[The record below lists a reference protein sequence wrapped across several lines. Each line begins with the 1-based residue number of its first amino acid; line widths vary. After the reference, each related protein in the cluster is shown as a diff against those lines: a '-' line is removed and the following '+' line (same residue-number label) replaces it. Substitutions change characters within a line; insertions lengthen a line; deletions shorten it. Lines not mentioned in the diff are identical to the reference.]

1 MTNTFRR
8 WRLLVGC
15 AAVTAAGFGGPM
27 GIPVA
32 MGDPLLPTPPNP
44 YGPAAQPAAAP
55 VAPPLPA
62 GPQPAIPRPATPGL
76 AAPGQAVPGPA
87 VVPGS
92 PVAPAPTA
100 LVPAT
105 SGTLRDYFAAK
116 NVQLEPQQAAGFT
129 ALNITLPMP
138 VGWTQVPDPNVPD
151 AFAVIADRRS
161 GSLYTPNAQVV
172 VYRLVGQFD
181 PKEAI
186 THGFVDSQKL
196 MAWQTTNASLAD
208 FNGFPSSVIEG
219 TYRDADM
226 TLNTS
231 CRHVI
236 VPADD
241 GAYLVS
247 LTVTTG
253 AVRAVGNAPATDAIV
268 NGFNVTPR
276 GVTPHGVSPHGVSPS
291 GVGQPGVAPQPAAPA
306 APLQSGTLRHQVG
319 YTTDDPVESGTVR
332 HQVGNTTDDPVESGT
347 VRHQVGSTA
356 DDPVESGTV
365 RHQVGSTTS

>member
-1 MTNTFRR
+1 MTNTVRR
-8 WRLLVGC
+8 WRLLVGF
-15 AAVTAAGFGGPM
+15 AAVTAAGFGGPV
-27 GIPVA
+27 GIPA
-32 MGDPLLPTPPNP
+32 ALGDPLLPTPPNP
-44 YGPAAQPAAAP
+44 YGPAAQPAAVP
-55 VAPPLPA
+55 VTPPLPGVPRLVPPLPA
-62 GPQPAIPRPATPGL
+62 A
-76 AAPGQAVPGPA
+76 PGPA

-92 PVAPAPTA
+92 AVPAAAPAA

-138 VGWTQVPDPNVPD
+138 VGWTHVPDPNVPD

-208 FNGFPSSVIEG
+208 FNGFPSAVIEG

-231 CRHVI
+231 RRHVI
-236 VPADD
+236 VPTDD
-241 GAYLVS
+241 TAYLVS

-253 AVRAVGNAPATDAIV
+253 AGRAVGNAPATDAIV
-268 NGFNVTPR
+268 NGFRVER
-276 GVTPHGVSPHGVSPS
+276 
-291 GVGQPGVAPQPAAPA
+291 PGVAHLPNAPHGPVAPA
-306 APLQSGTLRHQVG
+306 PGQLRTGTAG
-319 YTTDDPVESGTVR
+319 
-332 HQVGNTTDDPVESGT
+332 
-347 VRHQVGSTA
+347 
-356 DDPVESGTV
+356 
-365 RHQVGSTTS
+365 

>member
-1 MTNTFRR
+1 
-8 WRLLVGC
+8 VG
-15 AAVTAAGFGGPM
+15 
-27 GIPVA
+27 
-32 MGDPLLPTPPNP
+32 
-44 YGPAAQPAAAP
+44 AAAP
-55 VAPPLPA
+55 
-62 GPQPAIPRPATPGL
+62 
-76 AAPGQAVPGPA
+76 
-87 VVPGS
+87 S
-92 PVAPAPTA
+92 A

-116 NVQLEPQQAAGFT
+116 NVQLEPQQAACVT
-129 ALNITLPMP
+129 ALNVTLPMP
-138 VGWTQVPDPNVPD
+138 VGWTHVPDPNVPD

-161 GSLYTPNAQVV
+161 GALYTPNAQVV
-172 VYRLVGQFD
+172 VYRLAGQFD

-231 CRHVI
+231 SRHVI
-236 VPADD
+236 VPTDD

-253 AVRAVGNAPATDAIV
+253 AGRAVGNAPATDAIV
-268 NGFNVTPR
+268 NGFSVSPR
-276 GVTPHGVSPHGVSPS
+276 GVTPHGVSPS
-291 GVGQPGVAPQPAAPA
+291 GVEPPNVAPQPAAPA
-306 APLQSGTLRHQVG
+306 APVQSGTLRHQVG

-332 HQVGNTTDDPVESGT
+332 HQVG
-347 VRHQVGSTA
+347 
-356 DDPVESGTV
+356 
-365 RHQVGSTTS
+365 STTS

>member
-1 MTNTFRR
+1 MTNTVRR
-8 WRLLVGC
+8 WRLLVGL
-15 AAVTAAGFGGPM
+15 AAVAAAGFGGPV

-32 MGDPLLPTPPNP
+32 LGDPLMPTPPNP
-44 YGPAAQPAAAP
+44 YGPAAQPASQPAAQPASQPASVPMAPPLAALPRPAAP
-55 VAPPLPA
+55 VPA
-62 GPQPAIPRPATPGL
+62 L
-76 AAPGQAVPGPA
+76 PGPA

-92 PVAPAPTA
+92 PVPAAAPSA

-129 ALNITLPMP
+129 AFNITLPMP
-138 VGWTQVPDPNVPD
+138 VGWTHVPDPNVPD

-219 TYRDADM
+219 TYRDTDM

-231 CRHVI
+231 RRHVI
-236 VPADD
+236 VPVDD
-241 GAYLVS
+241 AAYLVS

-253 AVRAVGNAPATDAIV
+253 AGRAVGNAPATDAIV
-268 NGFNVTPR
+268 NGFRVERPGITHLPDA
-276 GVTPHGVSPHGVSPS
+276 PHG
-291 GVGQPGVAPQPAAPA
+291 PAAPA
-306 APLQSGTLRHQVG
+306 
-319 YTTDDPVESGTVR
+319 PVQPRAGIA
-332 HQVGNTTDDPVESGT
+332 G
-347 VRHQVGSTA
+347 
-356 DDPVESGTV
+356 
-365 RHQVGSTTS
+365 